1 MHVLPAGFGQGVD
14 ILRCEINIVYKI
26 YAGTCIS
33 MSSGDTS
40 IIQAVSLKSLA
51 AKSQSLQVK
60 FQARQRITYH
70 PYDS

>member
-1 MHVLPAGFGQGVD
+1 
-14 ILRCEINIVYKI
+14 
-26 YAGTCIS
+26 

-60 FQARQRITYH
+60 FQARQRIAYH
-70 PYDS
+70 PYDC